1 MSDGY
6 CVFQGDAKQS
16 ARYFRDIGFKLPE
29 FSNPADTYMRI
40 LAVNYPKTE
49 KDERKLVFFNSQYD
63 KRIRQNIQIEQMQVT
78 LEKPDLETMASQNA
92 TVMEEFKNLRWR
104 ANLAIKRDPM

>member
-1 MSDGY
+1 M
-6 CVFQGDAKQS
+6 
-16 ARYFRDIGFKLPE
+16 
-29 FSNPADTYMRI
+29 
-40 LAVNYPKTE
+40 
-49 KDERKLVFFNSQYD
+49 
-63 KRIRQNIQIEQMQVT
+63 QIT